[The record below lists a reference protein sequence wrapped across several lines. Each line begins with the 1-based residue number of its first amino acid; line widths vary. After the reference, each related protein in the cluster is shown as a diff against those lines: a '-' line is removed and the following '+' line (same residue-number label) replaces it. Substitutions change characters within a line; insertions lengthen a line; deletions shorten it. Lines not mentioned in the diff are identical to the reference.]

1 MIFASPNSTH
11 PDLAAALREAR
22 LAFASVA
29 VFSALVNVLMLTG
42 PLYMLQVYDRVM
54 SSRSVPTLVAISLML
69 VGAYGFQG
77 CVDLIRTRVVV
88 RSAEVLDH
96 RLALAVHGA
105 VIRLAGTSRS
115 SSVEGS
121 QPIRDLD
128 QIRAFLN
135 GAGPVAIVDLPW
147 IPIFLFVC
155 FLIHPW
161 IGIAA
166 TAGGITLFSLTLL
179 NER

>member
-42 PLYMLQVYDRVM
+42 PLYMLQVYDRVT

-69 VGAYGFQG
+69 VGAYAFQG
-77 CVDLIRTRVVV
+77 CLDLIRTRVVV

-135 GAGPVAIVDLPW
+135 GAGAVAIVDLRWFPL
-147 IPIFLFVC
+147 FLFVC
-155 FLIHPW
+155 LLIRSCLCFAVTLVGFSWFL
-161 IGIAA
+161 
-166 TAGGITLFSLTLL
+166 
-179 NER
+179 